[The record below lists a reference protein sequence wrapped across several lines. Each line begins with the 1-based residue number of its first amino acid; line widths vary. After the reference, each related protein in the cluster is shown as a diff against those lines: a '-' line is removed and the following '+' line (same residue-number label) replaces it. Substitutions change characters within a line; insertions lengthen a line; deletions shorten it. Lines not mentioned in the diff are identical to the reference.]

1 MTAVTVRKNS
11 DASLVC
17 FGPDNG
23 MYDPGFD
30 AATMTKQVEADYQAV
45 MAEWQGKPVVSDER
59 TVAKLALKNVKS
71 LSELLTVLEKLV

>member
-1 MTAVTVRKNS
+1 MKAVTVRKMA
-11 DASLVC
+11 DGSLVC

-45 MAEWQGKPVVSDER
+45 MAEWHSKPVVADDR
-59 TVAKLALKNVKS
+59 TAAKLALKNVKS
-71 LSELLTVLEKLV
+71 MAELLVVLEKLV